1 LGIKKQP
8 LLPHFYF
15 VLSAWARAVVIGQG
29 TKSKRIG
36 AKSAKDFAEKNLG
49 DLFRAPIAPTKT
61 QRFSPRALH
70 LRVSLKPYEKT
81 TKETGGLI

>member
-1 LGIKKQP
+1 MID
-8 LLPHFYF
+8 
-15 VLSAWARAVVIGQG
+15 QG

-49 DLFRAPIAPTKT
+49 DLFRAP
-61 QRFSPRALH
+61 H

-81 TKETGGLI
+81 TKETDGLIWEAETTPKEFSSFLNQ

>member
-1 LGIKKQP
+1 LGIRKHP

-29 TKSKRIG
+29 TKSKRRG
-36 AKSAKDFAEKNLG
+36 AKSAEDFAEKNLG
-49 DLFRAPIAPTKT
+49 DLFRAP
-61 QRFSPRALH
+61 H

-81 TKETGGLI
+81 TKETDGLI

>member
-1 LGIKKQP
+1 
-8 LLPHFYF
+8 
-15 VLSAWARAVVIGQG
+15 VLSAWAREAVIDQG

-36 AKSAKDFAEKNLG
+36 AKSAEDFAEKNSD
-49 DLFRAPIAPTKT
+49 DLYRALIAPTKP
-61 QRFSPRALH
+61 QRFPPRTLH